1 MSERGVKKKLLG
13 LVVAHKTDKTA
24 VVSVRRVKK
33 HKNYQKY
40 ITVQKKYMVH
50 DPQNRCRVGDTVRII
65 ESRPIS
71 KTKRWMVLDVL
82 EKSVDRGEDVVDSQ
96 EAVRV

>member
-1 MSERGVKKKLLG
+1 
-13 LVVAHKTDKTA
+13 
-24 VVSVRRVKK
+24 
-33 HKNYQKY
+33 
-40 ITVQKKYMVH
+40 MVH
-50 DPQNRCRVGDTVRII
+50 DPQNRCRVGDTVRIV